1 MRHPGTVRSAYSRS
15 TTEATNGYLDDN
27 LRPTEKRGGEFRFF
41 IQAARQYGSPV
52 LELASG
58 AGRMLMVLAEAGFDV
73 YGLETSRPM
82 MQLAQR
88 AIGHRREHSRIR
100 LIRGDMFR
108 FAFSRKF
115 PLIIVPY
122 STFWFNCDLATPK
135 RCRHLG
141 HETAHEACERKRE
154 PHTRRLASQGLV
166 CIVDALLPG
175 GAFIIDDPIRD
186 PDCARQDERWW
197 GNAGRRHGFTIAFG
211 HPYRESSYCVMIAR
225 RRP

>member
-122 STFWFNCDLATPK
+122 STFWFTYDLATPK

-141 HETAHEACERKRE
+141 HETAHEACETQARTSHAPICKPRSRLHRRCTSSGWRSRSGIRTARGRMNGGSGM
-154 PHTRRLASQGLV
+154 PADDTVSRLSLVTRIGS
-166 CIVDALLPG
+166 
-175 GAFIIDDPIRD
+175 
-186 PDCARQDERWW
+186 
-197 GNAGRRHGFTIAFG
+197 
-211 HPYRESSYCVMIAR
+211 HPTA
-225 RRP
+225 